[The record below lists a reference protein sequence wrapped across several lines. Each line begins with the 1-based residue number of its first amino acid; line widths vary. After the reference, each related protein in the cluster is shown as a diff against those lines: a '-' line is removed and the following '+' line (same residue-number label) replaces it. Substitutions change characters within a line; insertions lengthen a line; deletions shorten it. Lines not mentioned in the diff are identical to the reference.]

1 MLEKAKADP
10 KTRQLIEE
18 RENAARNYAS
28 AIADAKFEG
37 MEEGEKLGIEKGEKI
52 AKVESAKRFLAMGL
66 SLEQIAQGTG
76 LSIEDVSNLVH

>member
-10 KTRQLIEE
+10 EKRKLMQD
-18 RENAARNYAS
+18 REDAARNYANDIS
-28 AIADAKFEG
+28 QAKKE
-37 MEEGEKLGIEKGEKI
+37 GEKI